1 MPVDERRRIA
11 AYQLAA
17 ASARTL
23 EPTRSFYRG
32 DPTLSY
38 NLAAVV
44 CDYIATTRGEAA
56 LWDLVRAFRTARIFS
71 AAQTEGVVRRELGL
85 STEDLSAQSLAW
97 ARSA

>member
-11 AYQLAA
+11 AYQLGGV
-17 ASARTL
+17 SARTL
-23 EPTRSFYRG
+23 EPTRSFYR

-44 CDYIATTRGEAA
+44 CDFVATTRGEAA
-56 LWDLVRAFRTARIFS
+56 LWDLVRSFRTARIFS

-85 STEDLSAQSLAW
+85 STRELSAQALAW